1 MNSRL
6 EAALVPLGGQV
17 RCLNVGETELIRNK
31 TPLALVILDG
41 FGYRAERE
49 GNAIAQAEMPF
60 YRELLEKY
68 PHTLIQASG
77 ECVGLP
83 KGVMGNSN
91 VGHLCMGAG
100 RVVRTDIERINHEIK
115 IGSFFHNL
123 ALNVA
128 MDGALKHDRALHIMG
143 LVSDGLVH
151 SSQEHAYALLRMAKD
166 CGVRRVYVHCFLDGR
181 DTPPQSADKYVA
193 MMQDKVREI
202 GVGEIASLVGRYYAM
217 DRDKRWDRI
226 ERAYKMLIDGE
237 GERATDPIAA
247 IRRSYERKIT
257 DEFVEPIV
265 MTREDGKPVATIQ
278 HGDSIIFFNF
288 RADRARQITSA
299 LAVPGFDDFPTPNRP
314 HTHFVCFAVYDKTY
328 PLPVAFVP
336 ELPRNILAGVFAVN
350 DVDNLRL
357 AETEKYAHV
366 TYFFNGGT
374 EREFPHE
381 KRLLVP
387 SPKVATYD
395 LMPEMSAFKITDKL
409 LRAIEERETDVF
421 IVNFANTDM
430 VGHTGKLDK
439 TIEACQ
445 YVDTCL
451 GWITKAM
458 RAAQGTTLITAD
470 HGNAELMID
479 PKTGEPHTAHTTNP
493 VPFHLIDEDSIGVKL
508 RDEGALEDV
517 APTML
522 GLLGIEQPSEMT
534 GRDLREA

>member
-1 MNSRL
+1 MKR
-6 EAALVPLGGQV
+6 
-17 RCLNVGETELIRNK
+17 K
-31 TPLALVILDG
+31 KPLALIILDG

-49 GNAIAQAEMPF
+49 GNAIAQAQMPF
-60 YRELLEKY
+60 YNELLERY
-68 PHTLIQASG
+68 PHSLLQASG

-91 VGHLCMGAG
+91 VGHLSMGAG
-100 RVVRTDIERINHEIK
+100 RIVRADVEHINHEIK
-115 IGSFFHNL
+115 SGGFFHNL
-123 ALNVA
+123 GLNAA
-128 MDGALKHDRALHIMG
+128 MDSAVKHDHALHIMG

-151 SSQEHAYALLRMAKD
+151 SSQEHAYALLQMAKD
-166 CGVRRVYVHCFLDGR
+166 SAVRRVYVHCFLDGR
-181 DTPPQSADKYVA
+181 DTPPESADKYVA
-193 MMQDKVREI
+193 MMQDKCREI
-202 GVGEIASLVGRYYAM
+202 GIGEIATLVGRYYAM
-217 DRDKRWDRI
+217 DRDKRWERT
-226 ERAYKMLIDGE
+226 ERAYKLLVNGE
-237 GERATDPIAA
+237 GERATDPLAA
-247 IRRSYERKIT
+247 IKRSYERDIT

-265 MTREDGKPVATIQ
+265 VMREDGSPVATIQ
-278 HGDSIIFFNF
+278 PGDSVIFFNF

-314 HTHFVCFAVYDKTY
+314 HTHFVCFAVYDKNY
-328 PLPVAFVP
+328 PLPVAFPP
-336 ELPRNILAGVFAVN
+336 EMPRNILASVFAVHEI
-350 DVDNLRL
+350 DNLRL

-366 TYFFNGGT
+366 TYFFNGGA

-381 KRLLVP
+381 KRLLIP

-395 LMPEMSAFKITDKL
+395 LQPEMSAFKITDKF
-409 LRAIEERETDVF
+409 LRAIEDRETDVF

-451 GWITKAM
+451 GWITKAV
-458 RAAQGTTLITAD
+458 ASAKGTTLITAD

-493 VPFHLIDEDSIGVKL
+493 VPFLLIDEGSIGVKL

-522 GLLGIEQPSEMT
+522 GILGIEKPVEMT
-534 GRDLREA
+534 GKDLRKR